1 MYRVQPLVILRAVS
15 CLLVEDGARVKY
27 VIHVEISPHL
37 GSAHREGPA
46 ETKIQLLDSI
56 IEECVRWNQ
65 IDGNGLVA
73 CSHRL
78 ARACR
83 EVPAQRPPDFFIA
96 GHVARRDREPGSV
109 LVRGTDLRFPGQ
121 RVDSR
126 EFDLRGGSPRLADA
140 AESRSRVLCRDHQDP
155 AHGDG
160 LTGNER
166 GRRINREAVVEDST
180 PRAQAPLDLRA
191 VSKPRVD
198 ENIDTVEDLALPPI
212 VRRLRDEVVDLAE
225 LLRLDVVEP
234 AELLATHAGWQS
246 RIYRR
251 RNTEWI
257 VVCRRHGLIVDGQ
270 KSAVPGAEIRGSESD
285 IPPQLMLHRDR
296 ALPVVIL
303 TIEAAQR
310 IGRSAR
316 IAAADLA
323 EAEIRPLSTL
333 AVG

>member
-1 MYRVQPLVILRAVS
+1 
-15 CLLVEDGARVKY
+15 
-27 VIHVEISPHL
+27 
-37 GSAHREGPA
+37 
-46 ETKIQLLDSI
+46 
-56 IEECVRWNQ
+56 
-65 IDGNGLVA
+65 
-73 CSHRL
+73 
-78 ARACR
+78 
-83 EVPAQRPPDFFIA
+83 
-96 GHVARRDREPGSV
+96 
-109 LVRGTDLRFPGQ
+109 

-126 EFDLRGGSPRLADA
+126 EFDLGRGSPRLADA

-212 VRRLRDEVVDLAE
+212 VRRLRNEVVDLAE
-225 LLRLDVVEP
+225 LLRLDVIEP
-234 AELLATHAGWQS
+234 AELLATHVRRQS
-246 RIYRR
+246 RIYRS

-257 VVCRRHGLIVDGQ
+257 VICRRDGLIVDGQ

-285 IPPQLMLHRDR
+285 ISPQLMLHRDR